1 MLEEFKREEGLRH
14 FHRGLALERVNRV
27 AEAVEEYRQAIA
39 HYPHLREAH
48 DALGFYYQ
56 RSGMLAKAAE
66 EFHIVANLEG
76 DFLSYF
82 NLGYVLVELERYEE
96 ALDVFQRCLRL
107 KPGDSATHYE
117 IGFIHFSRGEFGAA
131 LDHLQLPLR
140 SYPEDWEV
148 HNLIGKCYL
157 GLRRY
162 DEALSA
168 FGCAL
173 MLAQT
178 TLAQAELLDNITMV
192 ARHRE
197 FRSLNSTKDQL
208 YAQDGVVYLGSAQDD
223 GLKVAEAQDYHF
235 TYPDIGTTLQRLI
248 ALYQSYRWQFSA
260 IVAVDKMAEPLALA
274 LAQLLKLPVRTVAEL
289 HEDDTAL
296 LVMAVAREVELLLLT
311 IERAPCATVSF
322 CLGLNW
328 LRHSRTVLPELI
340 GIAARGSCSVP
351 WEPEL
356 RRLRADGAPAPQIA
370 ACIANAT
377 SQIIQAVRE
386 TPLDD
391 NLPSQVRYYT
401 RKHRRLNLPTLHDHL
416 AS

>member
-14 FHRGLALERVNRV
+14 FHRGLALERANRF
-27 AEAVEEYRQAIA
+27 AEAVDEYRQAIT

-56 RSGMLAKAAE
+56 RSGLLAKAAD
-66 EFHIVANLEG
+66 EFHTVANLEG

-96 ALDVFQRCLRL
+96 ALEAFQRCLRL
-107 KPGDSATHYE
+107 SPDDSATHYE

-140 SYPEDWEV
+140 SYPEDWEI
-148 HNLIGKCYL
+148 HNLLGKCYL

-162 DEALSA
+162 DEALAS
-168 FGCAL
+168 FGRSL

-178 TLAQAELLDNITMV
+178 PAAQAELLDNIATV
-192 ARHRE
+192 ERHRE
-197 FRSLNSTKDQL
+197 FRHLNNTKDQL

-235 TYPDIGTTLQRLI
+235 TYPDIGTTMQRLI
-248 ALYQSYRWQFSA
+248 ALHQSYRWQFTA
-260 IVAVDKMAEPLALA
+260 IVSVDKLAEPLALA
-274 LAQLLKLPVRTVAEL
+274 LANLLELPLRTVAAL
-289 HEDDTAL
+289 QPDDTAL

-311 IERAPCATVSF
+311 VERVPCATVTF

-328 LRHSRTVLPELI
+328 LRHSKILPELI
-340 GIAARGSCSVP
+340 GIAARGACSVP

-356 RRLRADGAPAPQIA
+356 RRLRADGAPLAQIT
-370 ACIANAT
+370 ACIASAT
-377 SQIIQAVRE
+377 EQIIQAVRE
-386 TPLDD
+386 TPLDT

-401 RKHRRLNLPTLHDHL
+401 RKHRRLNLPSLHDQPM
-416 AS
+416 S